1 MKDHPAARG
10 TDRATWAAN
19 FFSRLNRYRNLLR
32 RRWWV
37 VVLVVGIAV
46 SIQAALLWFQPL
58 TFVSAGRMMV
68 SGKLNVPDGAAYSEE
83 MANYLGTQAAMMQSG
98 TVINNA
104 TARVAAQKP
113 DLVQQPVSLSVSI
126 IPRTTIFILNAVGS
140 DAQYTQAFLQACM
153 DEFVNWK
160 KQLRSNTSDSTLANL
175 TEEILRLETDL
186 AKAEGELIAY
196 QSTNNVVVQEEQGN
210 TAGRFWTS
218 LTQRLA
224 EKQSAYDLLSSVTLD
239 MNLQAQEEAA
249 ATNAAAAGPTGAN
262 PKPQAPQLGVGSS
275 YYTAKQTIAR
285 QKVELAELSR
295 YLREKHP
302 KIVALKKEIANNEA
316 LLGVYR
322 EQGREQLENT
332 KQSLLVEIQNLQR
345 DVKTWEAKVLEISGK
360 MAAYQR
366 LKANVMRNQAMKE
379 RMLNTVKQLDVS
391 KEISP
396 EGIVVM
402 EKASPAVS
410 QKPAF
415 QRGLA
420 IAGFVGLV
428 IGLGLLLLLDRLDD
442 RLNSYT
448 ELEQSFDETVLG
460 QIPREKVAK
469 KRRAVSLLQPDDPRH
484 SFVEAYRNLRSSLLY
499 LSVEG
504 ERPRIL
510 LVTSSIPNDG
520 KSMTAANLAITLASA
535 GSQVLLVD
543 ADLRKG
549 VLDGRFGVPSEPG
562 LSEVLTKGARWA
574 EAIQATQVPNLFLLP
589 RGEST
594 HKSAELF
601 LSQGMSVFMK
611 EVAEKYDYVL
621 FDTAPVMAADD
632 VTSLAPRVDGVI
644 FVIRAE
650 HTSARVARSAL
661 DLLYQRQTRVC
672 GVVFN
677 GVRTRTGDYY
687 YYYKYKDYYRKYPT
701 SAAAKT

>member
-1 MKDHPAARG
+1 MNNPPAARG

-37 VVLVVGIAV
+37 VALVVGIAV

-58 TFVSAGRMMV
+58 TFVSQGRMFV
-68 SGKLNVPDGAAYSEE
+68 SGKIQVPDGAPYSEE

-98 TVINNA
+98 TVIRRA
-104 TARVAAQKP
+104 TDRVAARRP
-113 DLVQQPVSLSVSI
+113 ELVAQPVSLSVSI
-126 IPRTTIFILNAVGS
+126 LPRTTIFVLRAVGA
-140 DAQYTQAFLQACM
+140 DPNYTQEFLQACM

-160 KQLRSNTSDSTLANL
+160 RELRSTTSDSTLASL
-175 TEEILRLETDL
+175 TDEILRLEQDL
-186 AKAEGELIAY
+186 AKAQNELTTY
-196 QSTNNVVVQEEQGN
+196 LTTNNAVLVEEQGN
-210 TAGRFWTS
+210 TAGRF
-218 LTQRLA
+218 LTTLSQRLA
-224 EKQSAYDLLSSVTLD
+224 EKRSAFALLSSMTLD
-239 MNLQAQEEAA
+239 QSLQNQ
-249 ATNAAAAGPTGAN
+249 ATGGDGEGSTDEPR
-262 PKPQAPQLGVGSS
+262 PLAPQLGIGTS
-275 YYTAKQTIAR
+275 YFATREVISR
-285 QKVELAELSR
+285 QQKDLAELSR
-295 YLREKHP
+295 YLRDKHP
-302 KIVALKKEIANNEA
+302 KIIALKREIASNEA
-316 LLGVYR
+316 TLEIFR
-322 EQGREQLENT
+322 NQGREQLDNT
-332 KQSLLVEIQNLQR
+332 LQTLRLEIQNLER
-345 DVKTWEAKVLEISGK
+345 EVAEWDGTVRELTGK
-360 MAAYQR
+360 MAEYRR
-366 LKANVMRNQAMKE
+366 LQANVARIQSMYDRY
-379 RMLNTVKQLDVS
+379 LNTMRQLDVS
-391 KEISP
+391 KELGT
-396 EGIVVM
+396 EGIAVM
-402 EKASPAVS
+402 ERASGAAS
-410 QKPAF
+410 QKPDLKRGVFVAMLVGLGI
-415 QRGLA
+415 GLA
-420 IAGFVGLV
+420 
-428 IGLGLLLLLDRLDD
+428 LLLLLDRLDD
-442 RLNSYT
+442 RLNSFT

-460 QIPREKVAK
+460 QIPREKAAK

-484 SFVEAYRNLRSSLLY
+484 SFVESYRNLRSSLLY

-504 ERPRIL
+504 ERPRVL

-562 LSEVLTKGARWA
+562 LTEVLTKGTAWV
-574 EAIQATQVPNLFLLP
+574 EAVQATQVPNLFLLP

-601 LSQGMSVFMK
+601 LSQSMSAFMK
-611 EVAEKYDYVL
+611 GTAEKYDYVI

-661 DLLYQRQTRVC
+661 DLLYQRQTRIC
-672 GVVFN
+672 GIVFN

>member
-1 MKDHPAARG
+1 MNDHSAARG

-19 FFSRLNRYRNLLR
+19 FFSRLNRYRNLVR

-37 VVLVVGIAV
+37 V
-46 SIQAALLWFQPL
+46 ALLLGCALAIKAAMLNFQPL
-58 TFVSAGRMMV
+58 LFSSTGRMMV
-68 SGKLNVPDGAAYSEE
+68 SIKLNVPDNAAFTEE
-83 MANYLGTQAAMMQSG
+83 MANFLGTQQALMQSG
-98 TVINNA
+98 TVINRA

-113 DLVQQPVSLSVSI
+113 DLVAQPVNLSVSMT
-126 IPRTTIFILNAVGS
+126 PRTTIFNLRATGS

-153 DEFVNWK
+153 EEYINWK
-160 KQLRSNTSDSTLANL
+160 KEMRANTSDSAQAGL
-175 TEEILRLETDL
+175 TEEILRLEGDL
-186 AKAEGELIAY
+186 NKAQAELIAF

-210 TAGRFWTS
+210 TAGRFLTS
-218 LTQRLA
+218 LSQRLA
-224 EKQSAYDLLSSVTLD
+224 EKQSALDLLSSMTLD
-239 MNLQAQEEAA
+239 MNLQNQPATG
-249 ATNAAAAGPTGAN
+249 TNANGASEAVT
-262 PKPQAPQLGVGSS
+262 PRPQAPQTGIGTS
-275 YYTAKQTIAR
+275 YFEAKQAISK
-285 QKVELAELSR
+285 QKAELADISR

-302 KIVALKKEIANNEA
+302 KVIALKKEITSHEA
-316 LLGVYR
+316 LLDIYR
-322 EQGREQLENT
+322 EQGREQLET
-332 KQSLLVEIQNLQR
+332 ARQSLQIEIQGIQR
-345 DVKTWEAKVLEISGK
+345 DIKKWDAIVLEINGK

-366 LKANVMRNQAMKE
+366 LKANTARVQAMYD
-379 RMLNTVKQLDVS
+379 RLLQTTKQLDVS
-391 KEISP
+391 REISP
-396 EGIVVM
+396 EGINVM
-402 EKASPAVS
+402 EKASPAVA
-410 QKPAF
+410 QKPEF
-415 QRGLA
+415 QRGLLA
-420 IAGFVGLV
+420 AGAVGLI
-428 IGLGLLLLLDRLDD
+428 IGIALLLLLDRLDD
-442 RLNSYT
+442 RLNSFT

-460 QIPREKVAK
+460 QIPREKVAR
-469 KRRAVSLLQPDDPRH
+469 KRRTVSLLQPDDPRH
-484 SFVEAYRNLRSSLLY
+484 SFVESYRNLRSSLLY

-562 LSEVLTKGARWA
+562 LTEVLTKGARWI
-574 EAIQATQVPNLFLLP
+574 ETVQATQVPNLFLLP

-601 LSQGMSVFMK
+601 LSQTMSGFLK
-611 EVAEKYDYVL
+611 EAAEKYDYVL

-672 GVVFN
+672 GIVFN

>member
-1 MKDHPAARG
+1 MNNPSAARG

-37 VVLVVGIAV
+37 VALVVGIAV
-46 SIQAALLWFQPL
+46 AIQAALLWFQPL
-58 TFVSAGRMMV
+58 SFVSSGRMFV
-68 SGKLNVPDGAAYSEE
+68 SGKIAVPDGAPYSEE

-98 TVINNA
+98 TVMRRA
-104 TARVAAQKP
+104 TDRVAARRP
-113 DLVQQPVSLSVSI
+113 ELVATPVSISVSI
-126 IPRTTIFILNAVGS
+126 LPRTTIFMLRAVGS
-140 DAQYTQAFLQACM
+140 DPNYTQEFLKACM
-153 DEFVNWK
+153 EEFVNWK
-160 KQLRSNTSDSTLANL
+160 KELRATTSDSTLASL
-175 TEEILRLETDL
+175 TDEILRLEQDL
-186 AKAEGELIAY
+186 AKADGELSAY

-210 TAGRFWTS
+210 NAGRF
-218 LTQRLA
+218 LTTLSQRLA
-224 EKQSAYDLLSSVTLD
+224 EKRSAYALLTSMTLD
-239 MNLQAQEEAA
+239 MNLQAQETNRNSSAESG
-249 ATNAAAAGPTGAN
+249 TNAP
-262 PKPQAPQLGVGSS
+262 PRPQAPQIGAGTS
-275 YYTAKQTIAR
+275 YFTTRELITR
-285 QKVELAELSR
+285 QKQALSEMSK

-302 KIVALKKEIANNEA
+302 KVVALKQEIASNEA
-316 LLGVYR
+316 SLEIFR
-322 EQGREQLENT
+322 EQGREQLDNT
-332 KQSLLVEIQNLQR
+332 RQTLQLEILNLER
-345 DVKTWEAKVLEISGK
+345 EVKEWDAKVLEISGK
-360 MAAYQR
+360 MAVYQR
-366 LKANVMRNQAMKE
+366 LKANVARTQAMYD
-379 RMLNTVKQLDVS
+379 RYLNTMRQLDVS
-391 KEISP
+391 KELGT
-396 EGIVVM
+396 EGIAIM
-402 EKASPAVS
+402 EQASSAAS
-410 QKPAF
+410 QKTELKRGLLVAMLV
-415 QRGLA
+415 GLA
-420 IAGFVGLV
+420 IG
-428 IGLGLLLLLDRLDD
+428 IGLLLLLDRLDD
-442 RLNSYT
+442 RLNSFT

-460 QIPREKVAK
+460 QIPREKAAK

-484 SFVEAYRNLRSSLLY
+484 SFVESYRNLRSSLLY

-562 LSEVLTKGARWA
+562 LTEVLTKGTPWV
-574 EAIQATQVPNLFLLP
+574 EAVQATQVPNLFLLP

-601 LSQGMSVFMK
+601 LSQTMSVFMK
-611 EVAEKYDYVL
+611 AVAEKYDYVM
-621 FDTAPVMAADD
+621 FDSAPVMAADD

-672 GVVFN
+672 GIVFN

>member
-1 MKDHPAARG
+1 MNDNSAARG

-19 FFSRLNRYRNLLR
+19 FFSRVNRYRNLLR

-37 VVLVVGIAV
+37 VALVVGIAV
-46 SIQAALLWFQPL
+46 AIQAGLLWFQPL

-83 MANYLGTQAAMMQSG
+83 MANYLGTQTAMMQSG

-113 DLVQQPVSLSVSI
+113 DLVPQPVSLSVAI
-126 IPRTTIFILNAVGS
+126 LPRTTIFILRAVGS

-153 DEFVNWK
+153 DEFVTWK
-160 KQLRSNTSDSTLANL
+160 KQLRQSTSDSTLAGL
-175 TEEILRLETDL
+175 TEEILRLENDL

-196 QSTNNVVVQEEQGN
+196 QSTNNIVVQEEQGN
-210 TAGRFWTS
+210 TAGRFLTS
-218 LTQRLA
+218 LSQRLA
-224 EKQSAYDLLSSVTLD
+224 EKQSAYDLLASMTLD
-239 MNLQAQEEAA
+239 MNLQAQQ
-249 ATNAAAAGPTGAN
+249 PTGTNKAPESAEAGG
-262 PKPQAPQLGVGSS
+262 PKPQAPQVGVGSS
-275 YYTAKQTIAR
+275 YFTAKQEISK
-285 QKVELAELSR
+285 QKAELAELSH
-295 YLREKHP
+295 YLRDKHP
-302 KIVALKKEIANNEA
+302 KIVALKKDIASNEA
-316 LLGVYR
+316 LLNIYR
-322 EQGREQLENT
+322 EQGREQLENAR
-332 KQSLLVEIQNLQR
+332 QSLLVEIQNLQK
-345 DVKTWEAKVLEISGK
+345 DVKIWDAKVLEISGK

-366 LKANVMRNQAMKE
+366 LKASAARTQAMYD
-379 RMLNTVKQLDVS
+379 RLLNTVKQLDVS

-396 EGIVVM
+396 EGIAVM
-402 EKASPAVS
+402 EKASPAAS
-410 QKPAF
+410 QKPEFKRGLMVAGLV
-415 QRGLA
+415 GLA
-420 IAGFVGLV
+420 IG
-428 IGLGLLLLLDRLDD
+428 IGLLLLLDRLDD
-442 RLNSYT
+442 RLNSFT

-469 KRRAVSLLQPDDPRH
+469 KRRGVSLLQPDDPRH
-484 SFVEAYRNLRSSLLY
+484 SFVESYRNLRSSLLY

-562 LSEVLTKGARWA
+562 LTEVLTKGTKWV
-574 EAIQATQVPNLFLLP
+574 EAVQATQVPNLFLLP

-601 LSQGMSVFMK
+601 LSQGMSTFMK
-611 EVAEKYDYVL
+611 EVAEKYDYVM

-661 DLLYQRQTRVC
+661 DLLYQRQTRIC
-672 GVVFN
+672 GIVFN

>member
-1 MKDHPAARG
+1 MNDHSATRG
-10 TDRATWAAN
+10 PDRATWAAN

-37 VVLVVGIAV
+37 VLLVVGFAV
-46 SIQAALLWFQPL
+46 AIQGAILNFEPLLFS
-58 TFVSAGRMMV
+58 SAGRMMV
-68 SGKLNVPDGAAYSEE
+68 SIKINVTDGAAFSEE
-83 MANYLGTQAAMMQSG
+83 MANYLGTQAALMQSG
-98 TVINNA
+98 TVINRA
-104 TARVAAQKP
+104 TARLAAQKP
-113 DLVQQPVSLSVSI
+113 DLVAQPVSLAVSI
-126 IPRTTIFILNAVGS
+126 LPRTTIFTLRATGS
-140 DAQYTQAFLQACM
+140 DPQYTQAFLQACM
-153 DEFVNWK
+153 DEYMNWK
-160 KQLRSNTSDSTLANL
+160 KEMRSSTSDSAQAGL
-175 TEEILRLETDL
+175 TEQILALERDL
-186 AKAEGELIAY
+186 DKAQSELISY
-196 QSTNNVVVQEEQGN
+196 QSTNNVVVQEEQSN
-210 TAGRFWTS
+210 SANRFLGT

-224 EKQSAYDLLSSVTLD
+224 EKQSAYDLLASMTVEMTL
-239 MNLQAQEEAA
+239 QSQQTAG
-249 ATNAAAAGPTGAN
+249 TNAVSGAGESAS
-262 PKPQAPQLGVGSS
+262 PKPQAPQMGVGTT
-275 YYTAKQTIAR
+275 YYTAKQEISK
-285 QKVELAELSR
+285 QKAELAELNR

-302 KIVALKKEIANNEA
+302 KIVALKKAIASNES
-316 LLGVYR
+316 LLGIYR
-322 EQGREQLENT
+322 EQSGEQLENL
-332 KQSLLVEIQNLQR
+332 KQSLQVEVLNLQK
-345 DVKTWEAKVLEISGK
+345 DVKKWEATVLDINGK

-366 LKANVMRNQAMKE
+366 LKANAARTQAMYD
-379 RMLNTVKQLDVS
+379 RLLQNTKQLDVS
-391 KEISP
+391 REMSP
-396 EGIVVM
+396 DGIVQM
-402 EKASPAVS
+402 EKASTAVAGRPELRRS
-410 QKPAF
+410 LLVAGLV
-415 QRGLA
+415 GLA
-420 IAGFVGLV
+420 IGVA
-428 IGLGLLLLLDRLDD
+428 LLLLLDRLDD
-442 RLNSYT
+442 RLNSFT

-460 QIPREKVAK
+460 QIPREKVAR

-484 SFVEAYRNLRSSLLY
+484 SFVESYRNLRSSLLY

-562 LSEVLTKGARWA
+562 LSEVLTKGTKWS
-574 EAIQATQVPNLFLLP
+574 EAVQATQIPNLFLLP

-601 LSQGMSVFMK
+601 LSQTMSVFMK
-611 EVAEKYDYVL
+611 EVAEKYDYVM

-661 DLLYQRQTRVC
+661 DLLYQRQTRVA
-672 GVVFN
+672 GIVFN